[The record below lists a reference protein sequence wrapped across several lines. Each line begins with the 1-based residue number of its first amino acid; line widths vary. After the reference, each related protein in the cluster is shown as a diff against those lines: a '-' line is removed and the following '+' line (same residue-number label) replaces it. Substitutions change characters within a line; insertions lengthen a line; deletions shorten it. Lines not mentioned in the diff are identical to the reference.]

1 MSERPTPATA
11 YWSRRYIEAF
21 DLALVPIEPG
31 EKGPKGA
38 GWNKPGGYFTDASK
52 AEAFWTANPNHN
64 LGVVLGPSRVCSLDV
79 DDVELTRQVLQQT
92 LGLDVDAL
100 ADAYPTS
107 VGNPE
112 RFRVMFRVPDGVDL
126 SRHALVW
133 PNKNDPDGAIY
144 KGLMAQVKVAM
155 EEGDAAREAAFRMA
169 ADPFKKVT
177 VFELRGGLVQDV
189 LPPSIHPGTRKPYTW
204 RTPPTAEG
212 LPELPADLL
221 AIWQDWD
228 EFKLKGEAVC
238 PWRPKAAMA
247 TPTAAVRSFA
257 KSSPAAARPGDRLPE
272 VIPEFNRIHDIA
284 MMIEACGYKRIDG
297 KWLSPHSSSGLA
309 GVTITDGKLYSH
321 HTSDP
326 LANGHKNDAF
336 DVFRILMHD
345 GDQKAAT
352 KAAAQILGIDAKSR
366 PPVPPPLGELP
377 RPPSMVEQAEVP
389 PLLDSSVENLP
400 HTPSEVEATSQACS
414 SATGGAGGDAL
425 DIDGAM
431 RRFALVEGT
440 TNVWDLDKGR
450 AMKRAGFE
458 ALVGKPLAK
467 AWMERTDK
475 KLIASEQ
482 VAELEQARKMSSKK
496 GGALKLEPLDRYIY
510 IDGTKEAWD
519 REKKRRLPEGSVKMA
534 LGDAYQ
540 LWLNSPD
547 RRVVDVDHIVF
558 DPTMT
563 KDPAIYINTF
573 EGLPLE
579 PVRNDAACENLR
591 WLIAFLCNNDPEALD
606 WLVKWLAFPLQHMG
620 AKMDTAI
627 LFHSTMEGSGKSLLF
642 ADIMGELYGR
652 YGATVGQTQLEGN
665 FNAWQSG
672 KLWAVFEEVV
682 SRDQRYNQVGKIK
695 HMITGKT
702 VRMESKFIN
711 GWEEANHMNSAFLSN
726 EIMPWPISE
735 DDRRMLVMWPLE
747 TLPPERQ
754 KAIAKELA
762 NGGVAALYGWLLD
775 VDLKDFNQ
783 RTRPPKTE
791 ARQRLVE
798 LSRTAW
804 QTFFYLW
811 RNGELGY
818 GLWGCCLTSD
828 VYAMF
833 IEWCAHN
840 KEHAMSQTKFSLML
854 SAKVEKTRAIPWSD
868 CSTEHG
874 TRRFAAFFMPS
885 DGDPSLPP
893 SMNAAVLGKNVREWR
908 ERAKLAGWTVEAWDH
923 IKRVAA

>member
-11 YWSRRYIEAF
+11 DWARRYIETF
-21 DLALVPIEPG
+21 GLALVPIEPG
-31 EKGPKGA
+31 EKGPKGT

-52 AEAFWTANPNHN
+52 AEAFWAKSPNHN

-79 DDVELTRQVLQQT
+79 DDVEQTRQVLQQT
-92 LGLDVDAL
+92 LGLDVDTL

-112 RFRVMFRVPDGVDL
+112 RFRVMFRVPEGVEL

-133 PNKNDPDGAIY
+133 PNKNDPDGTIY
-144 KGLMAQVKVAM
+144 KGLMAQVKAAM
-155 EEGDAAREAAFRMA
+155 DDGDVAREAAFRMA
-169 ADPFKKVT
+169 AEPFKKVT

-189 LPPSIHPGTRKPYTW
+189 LPPSIHPGTRKPYIW

-221 AIWQDWD
+221 GIWQGWD
-228 EFKLKGEAVC
+228 EFKPKGEAVC
-238 PWRPKAAMA
+238 PWKPKPA
-247 TPTAAVRSFA
+247 TPAPAARLMASP
-257 KSSPAAARPGDRLPE
+257 SPAAARSSDRLPV
-272 VIPEFNRIHDIA
+272 VIAEFNRIHDIA
-284 MMIEACGYKRIDG
+284 TMIEAHGYKRIDG
-297 KWLSPHSSSGLA
+297 KWLSPHSSSGLP
-309 GVTITDGKLYSH
+309 GVTIKDGKLYSH

-336 DVFRILMHD
+336 DVFCILMHD

-352 KAAAQILGIDAKSR
+352 RAAAQILGIDAKSR
-366 PPVPPPLGELP
+366 QPATPPLGEF
-377 RPPSMVEQAEVP
+377 PPTVDSDVEH
-389 PLLDSSVENLP
+389 LP
-400 HTPSEVEATSQACS
+400 HAPSDVEASS
-414 SATGGAGGDAL
+414 SAGSSANGGGGDCAL

-440 TNVWDLDKGR
+440 TSVWDLDKGR
-450 AMKRAGFE
+450 SMKRAGFE

-467 AWMERTDK
+467 AWIERIDK
-475 KLIASEQ
+475 KLIASEK
-482 VAELEQARKMSSKK
+482 VAELEQARKMSGKK
-496 GGALKLEPLDRYIY
+496 AGALKLEPLDRYIY

-540 LWLNSPD
+540 LWLNSPE

-579 PVRNDAACENLR
+579 PVRDDSACENLR
-591 WLIAFLCNNDPEALD
+591 WLIKFLCNHDAEALD
-606 WLVKWLAFPLQHMG
+606 WLVKWLAYPLQHMG
-620 AKMDTAI
+620 AKLDTAI

-652 YGATVGQTQLEGN
+652 YAATVGQAQLEGN

-711 GWEEANHMNSAFLSN
+711 GWEESNHMNSAFLSN

-754 KAIAKELA
+754 KAIAMELA

-775 VDLKDFNQ
+775 VDLGDFNQ

-804 QTFFYLW
+804 QTFFHLW

-828 VYAMF
+828 VYALF

-854 SAKVEKTRAIPWSD
+854 SAKVEKTRAIPWTD
-868 CSTEHG
+868 YCTEQG
-874 TRRFAAFFMPS
+874 MRRFAAFFMPN

>member
-11 YWSRRYIEAF
+11 DWARRYIETF
-21 DLALVPIEPG
+21 GLALVPIEPG
-31 EKGPKGA
+31 EKGPKSA
-38 GWNKPGGYFTDASK
+38 AWNKPGGYFTDASK
-52 AEAFWTANPNHN
+52 AEAFWTASPNHN

-79 DDVELTRQVLQQT
+79 DDVELTRLVLRQT

-112 RFRVMFRVPDGVDL
+112 RFRVMFRVPEGVEL
-126 SRHALVW
+126 TRHALVW
-133 PNKNDPDGAIY
+133 PNKNDPDGTIY
-144 KGLMAQVKVAM
+144 KGLMAQVKAAID
-155 EEGDAAREAAFRMA
+155 EGDADRESAFRMA
-169 ADPFKKVT
+169 AEPFKKVT

-189 LPPSIHPGTRKPYTW
+189 LPPSIHPSTRKPYTW
-204 RTPPTAEG
+204 RTPPPAEG

-221 AIWQDWD
+221 AIWQGWD
-228 EFKLKGEAVC
+228 EFKPRGEAVC
-238 PWRPKAAMA
+238 PWKPKAEAPVA
-247 TPTAAVRSFA
+247 PVRTVA
-257 KSSPAAARPGDRLPE
+257 RPSPAAARTGDRLPE

-284 MMIEACGYKRIDG
+284 TMIEAHGYKRIDG
-297 KWLSPHSSSGLA
+297 KWLSPHSSSGLP
-309 GVTITDGKLYSH
+309 GVTITEGKLYSH

-336 DVFRILMHD
+336 DVFCILMHD

-352 KAAAQILGIDAKSR
+352 KAAARMLGIDAKSR
-366 PPVPPPLGELP
+366 PPAPPPLGELP
-377 RPPSMVEQAEVP
+377 RAPSGVEQANPP
-389 PLLDSSVENLP
+389 PLSDSEPESLP
-400 HTPSEVEATSQACS
+400 HAPSEDAAPSPASS
-414 SATGGAGGDAL
+414 SANEGAGEEGLVLKSAK
-425 DIDGAM
+425 

-440 TNVWDLDKGR
+440 TNVWDMDKGQS
-450 AMKRAGFE
+450 MKRSGFE

-467 AWMERTDK
+467 QWMDSTDK
-475 KLIASEQ
+475 KLVSAEQ
-482 VAELEQARKMSSKK
+482 VKELEQARKMSSKK
-496 GGALKLEPLDRYIY
+496 GGTMNLSPLDRYIY

-540 LWLNSPD
+540 LWLNSPN

-579 PVRNDAACENLR
+579 PVRDDAACENLR
-591 WLIAFLCNNDPEALD
+591 WLISFLCNHDAVALD
-606 WLVKWLAFPLQHMG
+606 WLVKWLAYPLQHMG
-620 AKMDTAI
+620 AKMDTAV

-642 ADIMGELYGR
+642 ADVMGELYGR

-711 GWEEANHMNSAFLSN
+711 GWEEANHMNSVFLSN

-735 DDRRMLVMWPLE
+735 SDRRMLVMWPLE

-754 KAIAKELA
+754 KAIARELA
-762 NGGVAALYGWLLD
+762 NGGVAALYGWLLE
-775 VDLKDFNQ
+775 VELGEFNQ
-783 RTRPPKTE
+783 RTRPPETE

-811 RNGELGY
+811 RAGELGR

-833 IEWCAHN
+833 LEWCAHN
-840 KEHAMSQTKFSLML
+840 KENSMSHTKFSLMF
-854 SAKVEKTRAIPWSD
+854 SAKVEKTRAIPWTD
-868 CSTEHG
+868 G
-874 TRRFAAFFMPS
+874 NNRRFAAFFFPS

-893 SMNAAVLGKNVREWR
+893 SAVAAELGKNVVKWR
-908 ERAKLAGWTVEAWDH
+908 ARAKLAGWNVDGWDH
-923 IKRVAA
+923 IKRLAA

>member
-1 MSERPTPATA
+1 MSERPTPTTA
-11 YWSRRYIEAF
+11 DWARRYIETF
-21 DLALVPIEPG
+21 GLALVPIEPG

-52 AEAFWTANPNHN
+52 AEAFWTASPNHN

-107 VGNPE
+107 VGNPA
-112 RFRVMFRVPDGVDL
+112 RYRVMFRVPEGVEL

-144 KGLMAQVKVAM
+144 KGLMAQVMAAKEA
-155 EEGDAAREAAFRMA
+155 GDATREAAFRMA
-169 ADPFKKVT
+169 AEPFKKVT

-189 LPPSIHPGTRKPYTW
+189 LPPSIHPSTRKPYTW
-204 RTPPTAEG
+204 RTPPAAGG
-212 LPELPADLL
+212 LPELPAELL
-221 AIWQDWD
+221 AIWQDWE
-228 EFKLKGEAVC
+228 EFKVKGEAVC
-238 PWRPKAAMA
+238 PWKPKGVI
-247 TPTAAVRSFA
+247 TA
-257 KSSPAAARPGDRLPE
+257 AAARPVVRPSPVAQRTGDRLPE
-272 VIPEFNRIHDIA
+272 VISEFNRTHDIA
-284 MMIEACGYKRIDG
+284 TMIEGCGYKRIDG
-297 KWLSPHSSSGLA
+297 KWLSPHSSSGMP
-309 GVTITDGKLYSH
+309 GVTITNGKLYSH

-336 DVFRILMHD
+336 DVFCILMHD
-345 GDQKAAT
+345 GDHKAAI

-366 PPVPPPLGELP
+366 PPAPPPLGELP
-377 RPPSMVEQAEVP
+377 RTPSVVEQAELP
-389 PLLDSSVENLP
+389 PVVDGDIA
-400 HTPSEVEATSQACS
+400 HHSQAPSNVDAAGPAGS
-414 SATGGAGGDAL
+414 SAAGGAGGDAL
-425 DIDGAM
+425 DIESAM

-450 AMKRAGFE
+450 SMKRTGFE

-467 AWMERTDK
+467 EWMERTDK

-496 GGALKLEPLDRYIY
+496 GGALKLEPLERYIY

-540 LWLNSPD
+540 LWLNSPE

-563 KDPAIYINTF
+563 KDPSIYINTF

-591 WLIAFLCNNDPEALD
+591 WLISFLCNDDAEARD
-606 WLVKWLAFPLQHMG
+606 WLVKWLAYPLQHMG

-652 YGATVGQTQLEGN
+652 YGATVGQAQLEGN

-754 KAIAKELA
+754 KAIARELA

-775 VDLKDFNQ
+775 VDLGDFNQ

-811 RNGELGY
+811 RNGELGH

-833 IEWCAHN
+833 LEWCAHN
-840 KEHAMSQTKFSLML
+840 KENAMSHTKFSLML
-854 SAKVEKTRAIPWSD
+854 SAKVEKTRPIPWTDGSN
-868 CSTEHG
+868 
-874 TRRFAAFFMPS
+874 RRFAAFFVPS

-893 SMNAAVLGKNVREWR
+893 SMKSAELGKTVVEWR
-908 ERAKLAGWTVEAWDH
+908 ARARLAGWNVDGWDH
-923 IKRVAA
+923 IKRLAA

>member
-1 MSERPTPATA
+1 MSERPTPTTA
-11 YWSRRYIEAF
+11 DWARRYIETF
-21 DLALVPIEPG
+21 GLALVPIAPG
-31 EKGPKGA
+31 EKAPKGD
-38 GWNKPGGYFTDASK
+38 GWNKPGGYFTDAAD
-52 AEAFWTANPNHN
+52 AEAFWQANPNHN
-64 LGVVLGPSRVCSLDV
+64 IGAVLGPGRVCSLDV
-79 DDVELTRQVLQQT
+79 DDVAMSRLALQQT
-92 LGLDVDAL
+92 LGLDLDAL
-100 ADAYPTS
+100 AEAYPTT
-107 VGNPE
+107 VGNPA
-112 RFRVMFRVPDGVDL
+112 RFRVLFRVPDGVEL
-126 SRHALVW
+126 TRHALVW
-133 PNKNDPDGAIY
+133 PSPNDPDGSIY
-144 KGLMAQVKVAM
+144 KGLMAQVKAAIDS
-155 EEGDAAREAAFRMA
+155 GDAASEAAFRLA
-169 ADPFKKVT
+169 AVPFKKVT

-189 LPPSIHPGTRKPYTW
+189 LPPSIHPQTGKPYIW
-204 RTPPTAEG
+204 RNPPKPEG
-212 LPELPADLL
+212 LADLPEVL
-221 AIWQDWD
+221 LGIWQGWD
-228 EFKLKGEAVC
+228 KFKADAEAVC
-238 PWRPKAAMA
+238 PWRPK
-247 TPTAAVRSFA
+247 
-257 KSSPAAARPGDRLPE
+257 PAAAARQVQPLPRPAVSISGKALPE
-272 VIPEFNRIHDIA
+272 VIPEFNRCHDIA
-284 MMIEACGYKRIDG
+284 TLIEAHGYKRMDG
-297 KWLSPHSSSGLA
+297 KWLCPQSSSGEP
-309 GVTITDGKLYSH
+309 GVTIIDGKLYSH

-336 DVFRILMHD
+336 DVFCILMHD
-345 GDQKAAT
+345 GDQRAAIR
-352 KAAAQILGIDAKSR
+352 AAAKILGIDAKSR
-366 PPVPPPLGELP
+366 PPAPPALGDLPPTPSGGEQAGQAQALEEDAYQLP
-377 RPPSMVEQAEVP
+377 RTPLDDDEPS
-389 PLLDSSVENLP
+389 S
-400 HTPSEVEATSQACS
+400 ACS
-414 SATGGAGGDAL
+414 SDTGGAGGDGL
-425 DIDGAM
+425 VLKSAM

-440 TNVWDLDKGR
+440 TSVWDMDKGQS
-450 AMKRAGFE
+450 MKRSGFE
-458 ALVGKPLAK
+458 ALVGKSLAK
-467 AWMERTDK
+467 QWMERTDK
-475 KLIASEQ
+475 KLVSSEQ
-482 VAELEQARKMSSKK
+482 VKELEQARRMASKK
-496 GGALKLEPLDRYIY
+496 GGALNLAPLDRYVY

-540 LWLNSPD
+540 LWLNSPN

-579 PVRNDAACENLR
+579 PVRDDAACENLR
-591 WLIAFLCNNDPEALD
+591 WLISFLCNDDVEALD
-606 WLVKWLAFPLQHMG
+606 WLVKWLAYPLQHMG

-754 KAIAKELA
+754 KAISRELA
-762 NGGVAALYGWLLD
+762 NGGVAALYGWLLA
-775 VDLKDFNQ
+775 VDLGEFNQ

-811 RNGELGY
+811 RAGELGN
-818 GLWGCCLTSD
+818 GLWGCALTSD

-833 IEWCAHN
+833 LEWCSHN
-840 KEHAMSQTKFSLML
+840 RENSMSHTKFSLMF
-854 SAKVEKTRAIPWSD
+854 SAKVEKTRAIPWTD
-868 CSTEHG
+868 G
-874 TRRFAAFFMPS
+874 NTRRFAAFFFPS

-893 SMNAAVLGKNVREWR
+893 SLNAAELGKNVVEWR
-908 ERAKLAGWTVEAWDH
+908 ARAKLAGWNVDGWEH
-923 IKRVAA
+923 VKRVLAA